1 MSSFV
6 SSTLP
11 CGYQELRS
19 GLRRLFQRAS
29 VTRTDCNKR
38 DRGTSVRT
46 VAMER
51 GRGQGE
57 LVSDPQHPHKEAN
70 MTVCACNLSAS
81 EVETGASLELSD
93 RPA

>member
-1 MSSFV
+1 
-6 SSTLP
+6 
-11 CGYQELRS
+11 
-19 GLRRLFQRAS
+19 
-29 VTRTDCNKR
+29 
-38 DRGTSVRT
+38 
-46 VAMER
+46 MER

-57 LVSDPQHPHKEAN
+57 LVADPQHPHKEAN